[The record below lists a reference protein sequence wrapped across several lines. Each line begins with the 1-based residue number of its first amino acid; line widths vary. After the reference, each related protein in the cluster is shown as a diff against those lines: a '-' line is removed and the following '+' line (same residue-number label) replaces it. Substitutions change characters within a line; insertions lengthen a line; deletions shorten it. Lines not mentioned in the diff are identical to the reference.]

1 MSLSNMSE
9 GQQADLKVE
18 LQSLMPMNS
27 MIMDMWGWDLH
38 FEDHAFDDCFFE
50 VAFGSEKLALEK
62 APYLKDD
69 VLKWIDEYKM
79 DYAQEMYNKND
90 FEKWIYDECVK
101 FIKEWRANILA
112 SGIMSKILLNQQ

>member
-9 GQQADLKVE
+9 EQQADLKVE

-38 FEDHAFDDCFFE
+38 FEDHTFDDCFFE
-50 VAFGSEKLALEK
+50 VAFGSEELALEQ
-62 APYLKDD
+62 ALYLKDD
-69 VLKWIDEYKM
+69 VLKWIDEYEM
-79 DYAQEMYNKND
+79 DYAQESYKEND
-90 FEKWIYDECVK
+90 SEKWVYDECVK